1 MIDGLEKDNMI
12 KNKGMKK
19 IALLLTVVFCYFG
32 FFAQDCQFQN
42 TDNYGDD
49 SVNCRKNFALYTSYL
64 KQKNYADAAIFW
76 GKTQQKCPQ
85 LKSNLYANGAYIYKQ
100 LVKSKKKSN
109 SVDADAYKDS
119 LYLVYDNW
127 FENFGQCNKTKI
139 SLAKDIIYINDQK
152 NFPKAYSLYKE
163 VMENEPKIISST
175 DVKYFFVYTG
185 MYMLKTGKIECEEFL
200 SNYEMLSSICE
211 NNISKGNKRED
222 FTNVQ
227 NILDKKLGETPCA
240 SCEKLE
246 EIYTAKYT
254 SNTEDM
260 DQIRK
265 IFSSLSNNK
274 CTESKLY
281 LTLLEKVLN
290 DPNNPPTSKDL
301 YSAAIAD
308 YRRND
313 FLKAEERLNRALSI
327 SEDEAQNQ
335 KTYEILYDIAFNKK
349 QYKKGFDVAGK
360 LSDKCAGNDKKA
372 RIIAASSS
380 NFGNSALNKSLIYC
394 LALEYAAKSCG
405 NTSTAAL
412 NSWKGQ
418 LLPKSELIMLDIES
432 GSSQTVPFW
441 EQNVELKTRD

>member
-1 MIDGLEKDNMI
+1 MTRNNKM
-12 KNKGMKK
+12 KNTLLL
-19 IALLLTVVFCYFG
+19 IAFLLIQTALL
-32 FFAQDCQFQN
+32 AQDCKIQS
-42 TDNYGDD
+42 TDNYGED
-49 SVNCRKNFALYTSYL
+49 SVNCRKNFALYTGYL
-64 KQKNYADAAIFW
+64 KQKNYEDAVIFW

-100 LVKSKKKSN
+100 LVKSKKKAKSA
-109 SVDADAYKDS
+109 DTDAYKDS

-127 FENFGQCNKTKI
+127 FENFGFCNKTKV
-139 SLAKDIIYINDQK
+139 SLAKDIIYISDQK
-152 NFPKAYSLYKE
+152 KFPKAYSLYKE
-163 VMENEPKIISST
+163 VIESNPQIITST

-185 MYMLKTGKIECEEFL
+185 MYMLKTGKIECDEFL
-200 SNYEMLSSICE
+200 SNYETLSAICD
-211 NNISKGNKRED
+211 NNISKGNKVEK

-227 NILDKKLGETPCA
+227 NIIDKKLGETPCA

-246 EIYTAKYT
+246 EIYTAKY
-254 SNTEDM
+254 NNNQEDM

-281 LTLLEKVLN
+281 LTLLDKVLN

-308 YRRND
+308 YRRKD
-313 FLKAEERLNRALSI
+313 FSKAEQRLNRALTI

-335 KTYEILYDIAFNKK
+335 KTFEILYDIAFNKK
-349 QYKKGFDVAGK
+349 QYKKGFDIAGK
-360 LSDKCAGNDKKA
+360 LSDNCAANDKKA

-380 NFGNSALNKSLIYC
+380 KYGSSALNKSLIYC
-394 LALEYAAKSCG
+394 LALEYASKSCG
-405 NTSTAAL
+405 KTSSAL

-418 LLPKSELIMLDIES
+418 LLPKSELIMLDIKS

-441 EQNVELKTRD
+441 GKNVELKTRD

>member
-1 MIDGLEKDNMI
+1 MIRNYNM
-12 KNKGMKK
+12 KN
-19 IALLLTVVFCYFG
+19 ILLLGVFLLMQTA
-32 FFAQDCQFQN
+32 FFAQDCKNQS
-42 TDNYGDD
+42 TDNYGED
-49 SVNCRKNFALYTSYL
+49 SVNCRKNFALYTGYL
-64 KQKNYADAAIFW
+64 KQKNYDDAVIFW

-100 LVKSKKKSN
+100 LVKSKKKAKSA
-109 SVDADAYKDS
+109 DTDAYKDS

-127 FENFGQCNKTKI
+127 FENFGFCNKTKV

-152 NFPKAYSLYKE
+152 KFPKAYSLYKE
-163 VMENEPKIISST
+163 VFESDPQIITST

-200 SNYEMLSSICE
+200 SNYETLSAICD
-211 NNISKGNKRED
+211 NNISKGNKIEK

-227 NILDKKLGETPCA
+227 NIIDKKLGETPCA

-246 EIYTAKYT
+246 EIYMVKY
-254 SNTEDM
+254 NNNQEDM

-281 LTLLEKVLN
+281 LTLLDKVLN

-308 YRRND
+308 YRRKD
-313 FLKAEERLNRALSI
+313 FSKAEERLNRALTF

-335 KTYEILYDIAFNKK
+335 KTFEILYDIAFNKK
-349 QYKKGFDVAGK
+349 QYKKGFDIAGK
-360 LSDKCAGNDKKA
+360 LSDNCAANDKKA

-380 NFGNSALNKSLIYC
+380 KYGNSALNKSLIYC
-394 LALEYAAKSCG
+394 LALEYSSKSCG
-405 NTSTAAL
+405 KTTSAAL

-418 LLPKSELIMLDIES
+418 LLPKSELIMLDIKS

-441 EQNVELKTRD
+441 GQNVELKTRD